1 MSSMLEQ
8 AIVDA
13 QALKE
18 AALKNAEQA
27 VIDKYSTEIKAA
39 VEELLEGNDAQQ
51 NLVQEEMDVPFAS
64 DPDLAEDKPVEME
77 MEFEFNPEDFRLD
90 LESVKT
96 QAEADPES
104 AGEEP
109 QDTESLAADIGL
121 GGDTEEE
128 PELDL
133 GGDLGGDLAAEPLQ
147 EEQKEDDSDEL
158 LNELLALLEED
169 EEENEELLDEALV
182 VDMEDVKHGHFVT
195 DNGARKYDAEM
206 EMAAQQSTAHKEAA
220 EELEKEVGELKNS
233 VLMYQDKQDQ
243 LRSVLDDMKGKLEEM
258 VLQNAT
264 LLYSN
269 KVLSDT
275 SLNERQKSKIV
286 EAIAKAETLKE
297 AKALYNTLKETTVGT
312 RQNGPKS
319 LSESVQRKQVLSAH
333 LPRRK
338 QENLH
343 EELDFSSRMK
353 KLAGLD

>member
-13 QALKE
+13 KALKE

-39 VEELLEGNDAQQ
+39 VEELLEGSESQEVIN
-51 NLVQEEMDVPFAS
+51 EEMDIPYAS
-64 DPDLAEDKPVEME
+64 DPSLADDEPVEME

-90 LESVKT
+90 LESIKQ
-96 QAEADPES
+96 QAEADPTS
-104 AGEEP
+104 GGEEP
-109 QDTESLAADIGL
+109 QDTQSLAADIGL
-121 GGDTEEE
+121 EE
-128 PELDL
+128 PAAESPPPDTGEA
-133 GGDLGGDLAAEPLQ
+133 GGDLEGLLQ
-147 EEQKEDDSDEL
+147 ESDIDEEDDL
-158 LNELLALLEED
+158 LNELLSLLEE
-169 EEENEELLDEALV
+169 ETLDESLV
-182 VDMEDVKHGHFVT
+182 VDVGEVKNGWITT
-195 DNGARKYDAEM
+195 DNSNRKYDAER
-206 EMAAQQSTAHKEAA
+206 ELAAQESTVQKERAD
-220 EELEKEVGELKNS
+220 ELEKEVGELKNS

-243 LRSVLDDMKGKLEEM
+243 LRTVLDDMKGKLEEM
-258 VLQNAT
+258 VLQNAR

-297 AKALYNTLKETTVGT
+297 AKALYETLKETTVGT
-312 RQNGPKS
+312 KQKGPKS

-338 QENLH
+338 QEKIT
-343 EELDFSSRMK
+343 EELDFASRMK

>member
-39 VEELLEGNDAQQ
+39 VEELLEGNDT
-51 NLVQEEMDVPFAS
+51 QEVIEEDMEVPFAS
-64 DPDLAEDKPVEME
+64 DPSLADDEPVEME

-90 LESVKT
+90 LESIKQ
-96 QAEADPES
+96 QAQADPTS
-104 AGEEP
+104 AGEQP
-109 QDTESLAADIGL
+109 QDTESLAADIGAP
-121 GGDTEEE
+121 DTAEE
-128 PELDL
+128 PPQEDT
-133 GGDLGGDLAAEPLQ
+133 GGLEGLLQ
-147 EEQKEDDSDEL
+147 EGEEDDL
-158 LNELLALLEED
+158 INELLSLLEED
-169 EEENEELLDEALV
+169 EEELLDESLV

-195 DNGARKYDAEM
+195 DNGSRKYDAEM

-220 EELEKEVGELKNS
+220 DELEKEVGELKNS
-233 VLMYQDKQDQ
+233 VLMYQDKQDKM
-243 LRSVLDDMKGKLEEM
+243 RSVLDDMKGKLEEM
-258 VLQNAT
+258 VLQNAR

-269 KVLSDT
+269 KVLRDA
-275 SLNERQKSKIV
+275 SLNERQKDKIV
-286 EAIAKAETLKE
+286 EAIATAETLKE
-297 AKALYNTLKETTVGT
+297 AKTLYTTLKETTVGT
-312 RQNGPKS
+312 RKERGPKS

-338 QENLH
+338 QENITETH
-343 EELDFSSRMK
+343 DFASRMK

>member
-13 QALKE
+13 KALKE

-27 VIDKYSTEIKAA
+27 VIDKYSSEIKAA
-39 VEELLEGNDAQQ
+39 VEELLEGNENNTQQ
-51 NLVQEEMDVPFAS
+51 EVIKEDLDIPYAS
-64 DPDLAEDKPVEME
+64 DPEMAQDKPVEME

-90 LESVKT
+90 LESIKA

-121 GGDTEEE
+121 GEEE
-128 PELDL
+128 ETPELDL
-133 GGDLGGDLAAEPLQ
+133 GGDLGGDLAAEPVLQ
-147 EEQKEDDSDEL
+147 EQQDEEDDL
-158 LNELLALLEED
+158 LNELLSLLEED
-169 EEENEELLDEALV
+169 EEEILDESLT
-182 VDMEDVKHGHFVT
+182 VDMGEVKHGHFVT
-195 DNGARKYDAEM
+195 DDGARKYDAEM
-206 EMAAQQSTAHKEAA
+206 ELAQQQSTAHKEKA

-233 VLMYQDKQDQ
+233 VLMYQDKQEQ
-243 LRSVLDDMKGKLEEM
+243 LRTVLDDMKGKLEEM
-258 VLQNAT
+258 VLQNAR

-269 KVLSDT
+269 KVLRDA
-275 SLNERQKSKIV
+275 SLNERQKDKIV

-297 AKALYNTLKETTVGT
+297 AKTLYQTLKETTVGAK
-312 RQNGPKS
+312 QSAPKS
-319 LSESVQRKQVLSAH
+319 LSESVQRKQVISAH

-343 EELDFSSRMK
+343 EELDFATRMK